1 MSRTVKPGAVNTSK
15 AGING
20 GGNPYNN
27 LAVAVIIQA
36 IQDWRLFSEVY
47 SPGGSTRSR
56 FDLAGVSLE
65 EIESFF
71 LSRWCEDLLSK
82 TNLNGD
88 WILRRLKDEN
98 NKKWPSSDGGG
109 AVTKGPLNKHKQ
121 ETRAKYQAMREMWAQ
136 GYSDTAIAGAVGVAK
151 HTVECWRSV
160 HSLPT
165 NWAGIVDK
173 LSEEEVEQR
182 RRTP

>member
-1 MSRTVKPGAVNTSK
+1 MSRTAKPDAVNTSK
-15 AGING
+15 AGVNSR
-20 GGNPYNN
+20 GNPYCN

-82 TNLNGD
+82 TDLNGD

-98 NKKWPSSDGGG
+98 NKKWLSSDGGG
-109 AVTKGPLNKHKQ
+109 AVTKGPLSKHKQ
-121 ETRAKYQAMREMWAQ
+121 KTRAKYQAMRGMWAQ
-136 GYSDTAIAGAVGVAK
+136 GYSDAAIAGAFGVSRR
-151 HTVECWRSV
+151 TVESWRSV
-160 HSLPT
+160 LSLPS
-165 NWAGIVDK
+165 NGAGITDK